1 MRRYRSGGQMSLH
14 APKLLVFIVSL
25 ILFVIAWIGVF
36 TPIPVI
42 DEHPSIL
49 ITIAYIVLALGCLVR
64 AELGELA
71 AHNDFLP
78 DTQLR
83 STCPI
88 APLADTGCGGTT
100 HGTVPPITPLYDAI
114 FPYGPA
120 LLVPGVIGSK
130 KADQNIVAVVL
141 TFVCSERAAH
151 DEAIPRQTTAAG
163 SGGTLLAHSTK

>member
-1 MRRYRSGGQMSLH
+1 MARVTAIR
-14 APKLLVFIVSL
+14 
-25 ILFVIAWIGVF
+25 
-36 TPIPVI
+36 
-42 DEHPSIL
+42 
-49 ITIAYIVLALGCLVR
+49 
-64 AELGELA
+64 
-71 AHNDFLP
+71 LP
-78 DTQLR
+78 DI
-83 STCPI
+83 I
-88 APLADTGCGGTT
+88 APLVDTGRGRTRGTAR
-100 HGTVPPITPLYDAI
+100 PLTPLSDAI